1 MEFTYL
7 VLRDGKVVGEKTCI
21 VPDVM
26 AFEMFLSDK
35 EVRHLNRNTGFTFL
49 AA

>member
-1 MEFTYL
+1 MEFAYL
-7 VLRDGKVVGEKTCI
+7 VLHDGKVVDEKTCI

-26 AFEMFLSDK
+26 AFEMFLADK
-35 EVRHLNRNTGFTFL
+35 EVRHLNRNTGFTFI

>member
-1 MEFTYL
+1 MEFAYL
-7 VLRDGKVVGEKTCI
+7 VLHNGEVVGEKTCI

-26 AFEMFLSDK
+26 AFETFLSEK
-35 EVRHLNRNTGFTFL
+35 EARHLNRSTGFTFL

>member
-1 MEFTYL
+1 MEFTYF
-7 VLRDGKVVGEKTCI
+7 VLHDGKVVGEKTCI
-21 VPDVM
+21 APDIL

-35 EVRHLNRNTGFTFL
+35 EVRHTNRHTGFTFM